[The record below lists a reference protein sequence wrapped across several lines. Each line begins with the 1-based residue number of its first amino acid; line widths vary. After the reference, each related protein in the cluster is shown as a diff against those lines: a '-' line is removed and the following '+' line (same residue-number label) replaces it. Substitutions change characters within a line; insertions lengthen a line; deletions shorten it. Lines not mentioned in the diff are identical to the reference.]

1 MSGNNYRQSS
11 VTCLRYCLLIVAIV
25 VIVCVLGPT
34 TLHWKV
40 NKGTML
46 GHGTSISCAPC
57 VCDCPPPLSIL
68 KIAPGLANLST
79 EECGKSD
86 PEVQTEMEKQYAE
99 LLLEELKLQEV
110 VSEEQLRHMNATYRE
125 ARRVASQY
133 QREAEKCNVATETCE
148 ESRERAE
155 ALLRNELKLSL
166 LWEQRALKLGWDGE

>member
-1 MSGNNYRQSS
+1 MSGNISSRQSS
-11 VTCLRYCLLIVAIV
+11 GMCVRCCIMVVVFGLILYI
-25 VIVCVLGPT
+25 LGP

-46 GHGTSISCAPC
+46 GHDSAISCSPC
-57 VCDCPPPLSIL
+57 ICDCPPPLSIL
-68 KIAPGLANLST
+68 NIGPGLANLST
-79 EECGKSD
+79 EDCGKSD
-86 PEVQTEMEKQYAE
+86 PELQNEMEKQYAE
-99 LLLEELKLQEV
+99 LLLEELKLQEM

-155 ALLRNELKLSL
+155 ALLRTEIKLSF
-166 LWEQRALKLGWDGE
+166 LWEERALKLGWEVE